1 METSAYEF
9 RAEILKAMAHPDR
22 LRMLEALADGEKCV
36 CELQE
41 VVGSALPTVS
51 RHLARM
57 KSVGIVGC
65 RREGNQIYYRLVV
78 PCVLDVFGCLDE
90 VLRREGRRRAEACP
104 LA

>member
-9 RAEILKAMAHPDR
+9 RAEILKAMAHPGR
-22 LRMLEALADGEKCV
+22 LRIIEALAQGEKCV

-57 KSVGIVGC
+57 KSAGIVDC
-65 RREGNQIYYRLVV
+65 RREGNQIFYHLLV
-78 PCVLDVFGCLDE
+78 PCLLDVFACLDE
-90 VLRREGRRRAEACP
+90 VLRHECRRRAEACQW
-104 LA
+104 A